1 MKQIILTPKEIASL
15 LLLNTAVLDVLNADR
30 SDDVME
36 ELKATQAELNHFLFV
51 LEKPLYRATNNC
63 TRANLIEQVYYICYL

>member
-15 LLLNTAVLDVLNADR
+15 LLLNTAVLDVLNGDR

-51 LEKPLYRATNNC
+51 
-63 TRANLIEQVYYICYL
+63 